1 MMRTYLFSH
10 QGGPPKAADGTLS
23 FMIGAEHPSLEDE
36 SKRTPASYIKPT
48 LSMMGDPGKLFYCDK
63 LGAGA
68 AAKISNNYL
77 ALVFE
82 LAIAEAMAI
91 GVGNG
96 IDAKLLHDV
105 IQNSSG
111 QSFMG
116 DRNNP
121 VPGVLPGAPASN
133 GFQPGFRI
141 PLCIKDLGLGVEAAK
156 QVGIAPTMAE
166 AALSVWKS
174 AQEDSRCRD
183 RDIAAIWLL
192 LNDIKE
198 T

>member
-1 MMRTYLFSH
+1 
-10 QGGPPKAADGTLS
+10 
-23 FMIGAEHPSLEDE
+23 MIGAQPPSSEDE
-36 SKRTPASYIKPT
+36 SKGTPASYIKPT
-48 LSMMGDPGKLFYCDK
+48 LSMMGDPGKLFFCNQ

-77 ALVFE
+77 CNVFE

-91 GVGNG
+91 GVRHG

-133 GFQPGFRI
+133 GFRPGFRI
-141 PLCIKDLGLGVEAAK
+141 PLCIKDLALGVEAAK

-166 AALSVWKS
+166 AALGVWRS
-174 AQEDSRCRD
+174 AQEDPRCRD
-183 RDIAAIWLL
+183 RDIAAVWLL
-192 LNDIKE
+192 LNDINE